1 LLERRQSQRSG
12 SRAGKHGFPLN
23 GGSTAAALQGE
34 FIARRDKFTATNSK
48 KKPAGTGPRALT
60 HSLHCNLSFQFSAAW
75 SPAIGG
81 IFGCKRSPAQ
91 AE

>member
-1 LLERRQSQRSG
+1 MA
-12 SRAGKHGFPLN
+12 SRWK
-23 GGSTAAALQGE
+23 AAARLPHSKVNLS
-34 FIARRDKFTATNSK
+34 RRATNSK